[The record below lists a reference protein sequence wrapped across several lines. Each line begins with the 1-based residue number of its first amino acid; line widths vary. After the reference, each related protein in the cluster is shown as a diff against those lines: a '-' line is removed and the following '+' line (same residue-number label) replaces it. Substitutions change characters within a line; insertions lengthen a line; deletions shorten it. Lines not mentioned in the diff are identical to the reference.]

1 MVAHN
6 LPYAACTLYHE
17 FSQANLGNE
26 AIELFEAAIQWGICT
41 AQPTVATWCQTFER
55 YMRAPKQTDT

>member
-1 MVAHN
+1 MEAHN

-26 AIELFEAAIQWGICT
+26 ATALFESVIKRRKCT
-41 AQPTVATWCQTFER
+41 AQPTVAAWCQETKMHR
-55 YMRAPKQTDT
+55 

>member
-6 LPYAACTLYHE
+6 LPYAGCTLYHE

-41 AQPTVATWCQTFER
+41 AQPTVATWCQETKMHR
-55 YMRAPKQTDT
+55 